1 MECGGAKDRGV
12 IAAYTPTIA
21 PSTYFYRRLLT
32 YRAIYN
38 RRLCLC
44 PKYEVGLYSVPPAT
58 STRWCPVSRMPATDS
73 FAKTRPATSHIDLP
87 PPAEDTFNDRSLVK
101 LYVRPREVCDLNLS
115 EKSCK
120 KST

>member
-1 MECGGAKDRGV
+1 MECGGAKDRVV
-12 IAAYTPTIA
+12 IAAYTNHSIEHVLL
-21 PSTYFYRRLLT
+21 PSSIDIHIEQYITDIFVCVQSMRWVFT
-32 YRAIYN
+32 
-38 RRLCLC
+38 
-44 PKYEVGLYSVPPAT
+44 PAT
-58 STRWCPVSRMPATDS
+58 SARCPVSRMPATDS

-87 PPAEDTFNDRSLVK
+87 PPAEDTFNDHSLVK